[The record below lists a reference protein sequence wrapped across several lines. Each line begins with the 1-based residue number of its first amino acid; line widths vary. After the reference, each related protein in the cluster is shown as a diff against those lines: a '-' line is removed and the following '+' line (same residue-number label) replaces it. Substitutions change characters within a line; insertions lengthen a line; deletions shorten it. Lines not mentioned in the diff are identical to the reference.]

1 MARLRLYQRGS
12 VWWIDGSIDGIRVRE
27 STRTAVRKDAE
38 QIASKREREVHK
50 QSVFGPEA
58 VLTFGAATGYYL
70 DANKSDRYIAPIF
83 AKWERRLVKDIRPGH
98 VHDLAKALYPNAG
111 PATHNRQVITP
122 VQAIINHSAKRGL
135 CSPVRFERLKVN
147 KKPTRVASEQWLA
160 AFMAH
165 ANPRMAALAQFMA
178 MTGARISEAVALDW
192 RQVSLAE
199 GTATLLKTKG
209 GDARVT
215 TLAGP
220 LQDTLTALPHRKG
233 KVFGYKSRQSVQ
245 TAWNTAERRAKIE
258 HVPPHDAGRRLF
270 ATMMI
275 RSGIDA
281 VTVAKAGG
289 WKSQRMVVEVY
300 AQPDDPKRA
309 IERVFGKRESQ
320 APVETQDNELN
331 PHDKMV
337 KYSGP

>member
-1 MARLRLYQRGS
+1 MARLRLYQRGK
-12 VWWIDGSIDGIRVRE
+12 VWWIDGSVDGERIRE
-27 STRTAVRKDAE
+27 STRTTVRKEAE
-38 QIASKREREVHK
+38 QIASKREQEAHQ
-50 QSVFGPEA
+50 QSVFGPAA

-70 DANKSDRYIAPIF
+70 DAGKSDRYIATIF

-98 VHDLAKALYPNAG
+98 VSDLARALYPNAG

-135 CSPVRFERLKVN
+135 CAPVRFERFKVN
-147 KKPTRVASEQWLA
+147 KKPTRVGSEKWLA
-160 AFMAH
+160 AFMEH

-192 RQVSLAE
+192 REVSLVD

-209 GDARVT
+209 GDARVAS
-215 TLAGP
+215 LPGP
-220 LQDTLTALPHRKG
+220 LAVTLRALPHRKG

-245 TAWNTAERRAKIE
+245 TAWNTAERLAKIE
-258 HVPPHDAGRRLF
+258 HIPPHDAGRRLF

-309 IERVFGKRESQ
+309 VERTFGKFESQ
-320 APVETQDNELN
+320 APVETQDKALIG
-331 PHDKMV
+331 KQKGI
-337 KYSGP
+337 KYGGP